1 MDGHESMVINL
12 GFDLGHALSY
22 KEEIS
27 GAYDEEAVRDSNKR
41 LMRQPNRSLKH

>member
-1 MDGHESMVINL
+1 MVINL